1 MKKLLTFTAAAL
13 LASSAAYAAT
23 NTDEDYGADM
33 YQQNDRI
40 EALFD
45 NLDLDND
52 GEVTINEYNAAADIG
67 NFERTFET
75 SFQAMDID
83 GSGVITR
90 EEASNYQAGVNTG
103 YEYKTKKT
111 YKHEKDANGVKVTE
125 VTETYPVD
133 VNTRK
138 TKHMDVKKTDR
149 TQNADPA
156 SYEVDVETESNRY
169 NN

>member
-23 NTDEDYGADM
+23 NTDGDYGADM

-45 NLDLDND
+45 NLDLNND
-52 GEVTINEYNAAADIG
+52 GEVTMNEYNAASDIG
-67 NFERTFET
+67 NFERTYET

-90 EEASNYQAGVNTG
+90 EEASDYQANMGKEW
-103 YEYKTKKT
+103 EYKTKKS
-111 YKHEKDANGVKVTE
+111 YKHEDDAEGHKVTE
-125 VTETYPVD
+125 VTETYAVEVD
-133 VNTRK
+133 THK
-138 TKHMDVKKTDR
+138 TKHKDMKKTKR
-149 TQNADPA
+149 TKNADPA
-156 SYEVDVETESNRY
+156 SYEVDVDTKTYRY
-169 NN
+169 ND